1 MIGTKRVV
9 MATRKGGQ
17 FKSACGATVRCP
29 ICDPTTPMV
38 REQEEYKPTIEPGAA
53 FLGFYFREG
62 RLVRPNGRVV
72 RY

>member
-1 MIGTKRVV
+1 MVTMMRRGSVI
-9 MATRKGGQ
+9 RKGGQ

-29 ICDPTTPMV
+29 ICDPTTPIV